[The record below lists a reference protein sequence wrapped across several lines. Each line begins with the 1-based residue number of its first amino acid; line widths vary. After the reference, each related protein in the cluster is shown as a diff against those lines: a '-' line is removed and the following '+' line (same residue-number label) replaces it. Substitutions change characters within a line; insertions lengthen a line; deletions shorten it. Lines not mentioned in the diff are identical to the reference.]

1 MSSYVARPHAPSRA
15 DLSRPDVSRGA
26 LTRAAVAGIASLAL
40 LAGCGEASAPYAG
53 REPSPEPT
61 PTTSPTTSPA
71 PSPEPSPEP
80 TPEPAGS
87 DAPGRG
93 TVITT
98 SGSDY
103 GTMLFDATGQAIYLF
118 DKEATSTP
126 RCYGPCADAWPPV
139 LTSGAPRA
147 RGETQADLLGT
158 VRRRDGSTQ
167 VTYAGHPLYFYA
179 HEGKHQ
185 VLCHDVD
192 EFGGLW
198 LVVTPGGDPADA

>member
-1 MSSYVARPHAPSRA
+1 MPVSSYVDGPLVPSRA
-15 DLSRPDVSRGA
+15 NLGRAV
-26 LTRAAVAGIASLAL
+26 LTRAAVAGVVSLVL

-53 REPSPEPT
+53 REAS
-61 PTTSPTTSPA
+61 PTTSPTTSP
-71 PSPEPSPEP
+71 EPSPARQSTGSA
-80 TPEPAGS
+80 TP
-87 DAPGRG
+87 RG

-118 DKEATSTP
+118 DKEATSTS

-139 LTSGAPRA
+139 LTAGAPRA

-158 VRRRDGSTQ
+158 VRRMDGSLQ

-179 HEGKHQ
+179 HEDKHQ
-185 VLCHDVD
+185 VLCHDVE